1 MNKKRLLCNKVNFIL
16 PQTIWKA
23 ASAARKKARLHLPQ
37 TTGSSIDIVR
47 LLDKLNDSG
56 AISMEVCEVHEMP
69 HEYAKARPATGELYI
84 RMDTYLNAA
93 NGIPRDRFTLAH
105 ELGHLILHADVI
117 PEFAYSQTP
126 SNHDFREDA
135 EWQAN
140 EFAAWFLVDPE
151 EKDKIKTPRDI
162 AVNFKVSYEV
172 AGILWRKFREN
183 RII

>member
-1 MNKKRLLCNKVNFIL
+1 MNKKRLLCNKVNFIH

-23 ASAARKKARLHLPQ
+23 ASAARKKARQYLSSS
-37 TTGSSIDIVR
+37 TESSIDIVR

-56 AISMEVCEVHEMP
+56 AISMEICEFDEMP
-69 HEYAKARPATGELYI
+69 HEYAKARPATGELYV

-93 NGIPRDRFTLAH
+93 NGVTRDRFTLAH
-105 ELGHLILHADVI
+105 ELGHLILHADVV
-117 PEFAYSQTP
+117 PEFANSQTP

-140 EFAAWFLVDPE
+140 EFAAWFLVDPH
-151 EKDKIKTPRDI
+151 EKEKIKTPRDI
-162 AVNFKVSYEV
+162 ALNFKVSHEV